1 MIAAHK
7 GEVPFAVLIIPF
19 IAGIACGLNFN
30 YTGYIIFLLGALVA
44 FAVVFFL
51 LNIGYKYFNIY
62 KHKWLGGILTHLILF
77 LTGWIALIN
86 YNELNSEKH
95 FSKSPADYLVVKINN
110 EPKLRGKMLRFTVE
124 VEETIAK
131 EHVNPANGNLL
142 ISIKDSAA
150 ANLHYG
156 DRLMI
161 PANYQAV
168 LPPANPAEFNYKK
181 YLANQNIHYQSYLY
195 SGQFFV
201 LERNTGNALIATS
214 LRLRQHLVEKFKQHM
229 RSPEAIAV
237 ASTLILGY
245 KADLS
250 NDVLQ
255 AYSKTGTIHVL
266 SVSGAHVAIVFIL
279 LEFLFGFLNRFK
291 YGRTIKAVLIIT
303 LIWYY
308 ALLTGFSPAVCR
320 AAVMISMVIVGKT
333 YSRTI
338 NTLNIL
344 AISAFFLLLYNP
356 LFINDVGFQ
365 LSYLA
370 VAGLIVFQP
379 VLYRSFHF
387 KHKWTDKLWLLC
399 SVSLA
404 AQIITFPLSAFYFHQ
419 FPVYFLVSN
428 LFIIIPSAIIMY
440 SGIAYMIL
448 GSIPV
453 LGTILA
459 FILERSI
466 LFMDKVLAFIE
477 HAPWSGISKIWITTT
492 EYLLLYII
500 IIGGFYFLYSRKT
513 WLLKFCLAA
522 TLLLTVSISVKRW
535 HNLRSD
541 AVTILNLRKHYG
553 IVVRKGNNATVITDL
568 SDTDKVYKYSVQP
581 FLDSCQVSN
590 IKIHPSNDNPL
601 AIKRSNGASGP
612 Q

>member
-7 GEVPFAVLIIPF
+7 GEIPFAVLIIPF
-19 IAGIACGLNFN
+19 IAGIACGLNFY
-30 YTGYIIFLLGALVA
+30 YTGYILFLLSALVVLIA
-44 FAVVFFL
+44 VFFL

-62 KHKWLGGILTHLILF
+62 KHKWLGGILTHLVLF
-77 LTGWIALIN
+77 LTGWIVVIN
-86 YNELNSEKH
+86 YNELNSAKH
-95 FSKSPADYLVVKINN
+95 FSKSPADYLVVKISN
-110 EPKLRGKMLRFTVE
+110 EPKLSGNVLRFTAQA
-124 VEETIAK
+124 EENIAK
-131 EHVNPANGNLL
+131 GHAIPASGNLL
-142 ISIKDSAA
+142 ITIKDSTAA
-150 ANLHYG
+150 SLYYG
-156 DRLMI
+156 DRLLI
-161 PANYQAV
+161 PANYQPIQ
-168 LPPANPAEFNYKK
+168 PPANPAEFNYKK
-181 YLANQNIHYQSYLY
+181 YLANQNIHFQCYFNR
-195 SGQFFV
+195 GQFYV

-229 RSPEAIAV
+229 HNPEAIAV

-250 NDVLQ
+250 NDVLE

-291 YGRTIKAVLIIT
+291 YGRAIKAVLIIT

-308 ALLTGFSPAVCR
+308 ALLSGFSPAVCR
-320 AAVMISMVIVGKT
+320 AAVMISMLIIGKT

-356 LFINDVGFQ
+356 LFITDVGYQ

-370 VAGLIVFQP
+370 VSGLIIFQP
-379 VLYRSFHF
+379 VIYKWFRF
-387 KHKWTDKLWLLC
+387 KNKWADKLWLLC

-404 AQIITFPLSAFYFHQ
+404 AQVITFPLSAFYFHQ

-440 SGIAYMIL
+440 SGIAYLIL

-453 LGTILA
+453 LGGILG
-459 FILERSI
+459 FVLEKSI
-466 LFMDKVLAFIE
+466 LFMDNVLMIIE
-477 HAPWSGISKIWITTT
+477 HAPWSGISKIWITPT
-492 EYLLLYII
+492 EYLLLYVII
-500 IIGGFYFLYSRKT
+500 ISAFYFLYNRKT
-513 WLLKFCLAA
+513 WLLRLSLAA
-522 TLLLTVSISVKRW
+522 ILLFTVSISVKRW
-535 HNLRSD
+535 NNLKVSGIT
-541 AVTILNLRKHYG
+541 VLNLRKHTG
-553 IVVRKGNNATVITDL
+553 IVMRKGNNAAVITDL
-568 SDTDKVYKYSVQP
+568 SDTDKVFKYSVQP

-590 IKIHPSNDNPL
+590 IKTYKPGDNPL
-601 AIKRSNGASGP
+601 AIKPSRSTNTP
-612 Q
+612 